1 MAAEVATVHRV
12 GRGWRTVGRYA
23 LLLGVAFIVLF
34 PIYATV
40 IASLKPGNKVFDRP
54 LVPDTFT
61 LDVLRDA
68 WTQGRLGRY
77 LLNSTVVAVIV
88 LVAQLVTSVLSA
100 YAFAFLRFP
109 LKGLVFGVFLATLL
123 VPLEVTLVVNRRTID
138 SFDWLNTYQGLAA
151 PFLATAFGTFLLR
164 QVFLQI
170 PKDLR
175 EAAEMD
181 GLGHF
186 GFMREVAVPL
196 VRPTLGALG
205 LFSFLATWNQYLWPR
220 LIVDEERMNTVQSGL
235 KLLSSAD
242 LDKPNLLYAGV
253 IIAAVPIFLV
263 LLVFQRQL
271 VRGLTAG
278 AVKG

>member
-1 MAAEVATVHRV
+1 MADTSAIDRV
-12 GRGWRTVGRYA
+12 GGGWRKVGRYA
-23 LLLGVAFIVLF
+23 LLLVVAFIVLF
-34 PIYATV
+34 PIYVTV
-40 IASLKPGNKVFDRP
+40 VASLKPGNKVLENP
-54 LVPDTFT
+54 LAPGPFT
-61 LDVLRDA
+61 LDVFREA
-68 WTQGRLGRY
+68 WTEGRLGRY

-88 LVAQLVTSVLSA
+88 LVVQMVTSVLSA

-109 LKGLVFGVFLATLL
+109 FKNFLFAIFLATLL
-123 VPLEVTLVVNRRTID
+123 VPLEVTLVVNRRTVD
-138 SFDWLNTYQGLAA
+138 SLGWLNTYQGLAA
-151 PFLATAFGTFLLR
+151 PFLATAVGTFLLR

-181 GLGHF
+181 GLGHL

-205 LFSFLATWNQYLWPR
+205 LFTFLTTWNQYLWPR
-220 LIVDEERMNTVQSGL
+220 LIVDEEEMNTVQSGL
-235 KLLSSAD
+235 KLLSSSD
-242 LDKPNLLYAGV
+242 LDKPNLVLAGA
-253 IIAAVPIFLV
+253 IIASLPIVLV
-263 LLVFQRQL
+263 LLLFQRQL